1 MTAHRWRRS
10 LTIVALAA
18 GLFPATGALGYSLGP
33 TDPGKWGGPI
43 PGTGATVTWS
53 LMGSGLGT
61 LYGPATSV
69 DLALFMPAGFEED
82 IRSAFAAWASVADL
96 EFLETTDPDVDYR
109 SLGADSVDIRIT
121 GYAFGPTSSL
131 LANSSFPPAFTG
143 AGAGDIRF
151 NSDLAYDDPAVA
163 PDRRWKLQSDPGP
176 GVSVFLVAL
185 HEIGHA
191 LGLDHPGCG
200 TAPACPDLG
209 PWSSDPLS
217 ARLMAPT
224 YNASLSGLQR
234 DDIAGVQYLYGVA
247 PQAVPLPT
255 ALVLLPTALA
265 GLAFFRRGAPA
276 A

>member
-1 MTAHRWRRS
+1 
-10 LTIVALAA
+10 
-18 GLFPATGALGYSLGP
+18 
-33 TDPGKWGGPI
+33 
-43 PGTGATVTWS
+43 
-53 LMGSGLGT
+53 MGSGLDTAYGT
-61 LYGPATSV
+61 ATSV
-69 DLALFMPAGFEED
+69 DLALFMPTGYADD
-82 IRSAFAAWASVADL
+82 IRLAFSAWDAVADL
-96 EFLETTDPDVDYR
+96 QFIERADPGVDYR
-109 SLGADSVDIRIT
+109 SLTAEAVDIRIT
-121 GYAFGPTSSL
+121 GYAFGPTSSM
-131 LANSSFPPAFTG
+131 LADSAFPPLFTG

-151 NSDLAYDDPAVA
+151 NSDLDYENLSVA
-163 PDRRWKLQSDPGP
+163 PEHRWKLHSDPGP

-200 TAPACPDLG
+200 TAHTCPDLG

-224 YNASLSGLQR
+224 YNASLAGLQR

-255 ALVLLPTALA
+255 ALILLPAALA
-265 GLAFFRRGAPA
+265 GLAFFRRKRPA

>member
-1 MTAHRWRRS
+1 MKAASFRRS
-10 LTIVALAA
+10 VEVCALAL
-18 GLFPATGALGYSLGP
+18 GLVGASPAPAFSLGP
-33 TDPGKWGGPI
+33 TDPGKWGSPV

-53 LMGSGLGT
+53 FMGSGLDT
-61 LYGPATSV
+61 AYGSATSV
-69 DLALFMPAGFEED
+69 DLALFMPTGYADD
-82 IRSAFAAWASVADL
+82 IRSAFSAWAGVADL
-96 EFLETTDPDVDYR
+96 QFIETADPGVGYR
-109 SLGADSVDIRIT
+109 SLTADAVDIRIT
-121 GYAFGPTSSL
+121 GYAFGPTSL
-131 LANSSFPPAFTG
+131 VLADSAFPPFFTG

-151 NSDLAYDDPAVA
+151 NSDLAYDNPSVA
-163 PDRRWKLQSDPGP
+163 PERRWKLQSDPGP

-200 TAPACPDLG
+200 ITPACPDLG

-224 YNASLSGLQR
+224 YNASLAGLQR
-234 DDIAGVQYLYGVA
+234 DDIAGAQYLYGVA
-247 PQAVPLPT
+247 PQAVPLPA